1 MTRERQQHT
10 PGPATEPGGGP
21 RTPAYR
27 PADARSAVRRELTEH
42 CRARAVPCADE
53 TLDDALLVVSEL
65 TSNAIVHGG
74 GITGFEVAVDSAG
87 VRLSV
92 SDRSDEPPVCA
103 AGFREA
109 DRCRTGGRGWPLVC
123 LLARDVRVSGLPCGG
138 KRVTAVV
145 PLR

>member
-10 PGPATEPGGGP
+10 RGPAMVPEKGPG
-21 RTPAYR
+21 TLTYR
-27 PADARSAVRRELTEH
+27 PADARSAVRRTLSEH
-42 CRARAVPCADE
+42 CRTRAVPCADE
-53 TLDDALLVVSEL
+53 TLDDALLVASEL

-74 GITGFEVAVDSAG
+74 GITGFEVDVDSAG

-92 SDRSDEPPVCA
+92 CDRSDERPVCPA
-103 AGFREA
+103 RSREP
-109 DRCRTGGRGWPLVC
+109 DHSRTGGRGWPLVC